1 MEIIKLIFDKL
12 SQYNFL
18 TNILPGTVLCIIIK
32 YLVGYDLIPD
42 DYYQAGIVFYFAGMV
57 NSRVGS
63 LIIEPILKAI
73 SWIKFA
79 PYPEFLQAEKEDLK
93 LTILSQEN
101 NVFRSYISVMFIS
114 IVAYIYKN
122 YSLVWL
128 HVLSDAPLV
137 LIVSLFVL
145 FLFAYKKQTS
155 FVRKRVENTIK
166 RIREKNLNK
175 KEPKSHNNVNS
186 IIR

>member
-1 MEIIKLIFDKL
+1 MEIIKVLIDKF

-18 TNILPGTVLCIIIK
+18 TNILPGTVLCIILK

-42 DYYQAGIVFYFAGMV
+42 DYYQAGIVFYFVGIV

-63 LIIEPILKAI
+63 LIVEPILKTI
-73 SWIKFA
+73 SWVKYA
-79 PYPEFLQAEKEDLK
+79 PYHEFLQAEKEDAK

-114 IVAYIYKN
+114 LIGYIYKN
-122 YSLVWL
+122 NSLDWQL
-128 HVLSDAPLV
+128 ILRDEHLV
-137 LIVSLFVL
+137 LIFALFVL

-155 FVRKRVENTIK
+155 FVRKRVENFIK
-166 RIREKNLNK
+166 KTK
-175 KEPKSHNNVNS
+175 GQAQ
-186 IIR
+186 

>member
-1 MEIIKLIFDKL
+1 MEVIKLIFDKL

-18 TNILPGTVLCIIIK
+18 TNILPGTVLCIIMK

-63 LIIEPILKAI
+63 LIVEPILKAI
-73 SWIKFA
+73 SWVKFA
-79 PYPEFLQAEKEDLK
+79 PYPEFLQAEKEDAK

-101 NVFRSYISVMFIS
+101 NVFRSYISAMFIS
-114 IVAYIYKN
+114 IVGYICKN
-122 YSLVWL
+122 CTLDLRQFSI
-128 HVLSDAPLV
+128 DDTLV
-137 LIVSLFVL
+137 LIVILFVL

-155 FVRKRVENTIK
+155 FVKKRVDNFM
-166 RIREKNLNK
+166 KN
-175 KEPKSHNNVNS
+175 KSKS
-186 IIR
+186 